1 MENPRT
7 VMGGDIAQ
15 FIELHEVELV
25 ELMRL
30 QFRQE
35 YPDSD
40 SSAMPDSEL
49 DAWSKMELAEFCRVL
64 RGGAPEIRPHDVYEG
79 DAGQNVDEIIQPIT
93 TFIEGRLFIAR
104 TLASFI
110 WRRFDRPLQVKK
122 DAFGVLDSVT
132 LKMIRDNLRSFTEN
146 EMPDGCV
153 MRTWD
158 FSSRAS
164 RVRGPSW
171 PVRQSSAE
179 VDAGPK
185 LTRREEE
192 IARLVA
198 IGRTNGE
205 IAAQL
210 GLAQS
215 TVKNRLVRI
224 FDKLG
229 VNTRAEL
236 ASRMARDSFDM

>member
-7 VMGGDIAQ
+7 ITGGDIAQ

-25 ELMRL
+25 ELMRN

-40 SSAMPDSEL
+40 SSAMADSEL
-49 DAWSKMELAEFCRVL
+49 DAWSVMELGEFCRVL
-64 RGGAPEIRPHDVYEG
+64 RGGEPEIRPHDVYEG

-104 TLASFI
+104 TLASFV
-110 WRRFDRPLQVKK
+110 WRRFDEPIQAKK
-122 DAFGVLDSVT
+122 AAFGILDSVT

-146 EMPDGCV
+146 ELPDGCV

-158 FSSRAS
+158 FSSKAS
-164 RVRGPSW
+164 RLRE
-171 PVRQSSAE
+171 SARVARPIAAE
-179 VDAGPK
+179 SEAGPA
-185 LTRREEE
+185 LTKREEE
-192 IARLVA
+192 IAQLVA

-224 FDKLG
+224 YDKLG

-236 ASRMARDSFDM
+236 ASRMARGDLT